1 MSDTRQDIMHFFLRG
16 CRIQTQI
23 VFPELLTVSLV
34 GGLNQAEKPYLFLNS
49 IVIETTNNSVWLIL
63 ADLLIQ
69 LQQAGDTAP
78 HLFNGDG
85 WIVHA
90 RLPLLFNGSRQF
102 TLAGLRQELPQLLFC
117 FLIYAFGVH
126 LI

>member
-69 LQQAGDTAP
+69 LQQASDTAA
-78 HLFNGDG
+78 HLFNRDG
-85 WIVHA
+85 RIVQTWPPFFANASPYAH
-90 RLPLLFNGSRQF
+90 LS
-102 TLAGLRQELPQLLFC
+102 
-117 FLIYAFGVH
+117 FLTSDH
-126 LI
+126 S